1 MRLGTKQLRA
11 DVSHLWPRLRKRP
24 LVTRVTCIQPEER
37 QVVTK
42 TWTKNYQPPPPPK
55 KKEKTKESTNMKEKT
70 KINLILQNKLPKTVL
85 RWCKIQLTNLY
96 KNVMQ

>member
-42 TWTKNYQPPPPPK
+42 TWTKNYQPPH
-55 KKEKTKESTNMKEKT
+55 KERKNQR
-70 KINLILQNKLPKTVL
+70 INKYERKNKNKFNFTE
-85 RWCKIQLTNLY
+85 
-96 KNVMQ
+96 

>member
-37 QVVTK
+37 QIVTE
-42 TWTKNYQPPPPPK
+42 TRTKNYQPPK
-55 KKEKTKESTNMKEKT
+55 KKEKNQR
-70 KINLILQNKLPKTVL
+70 INEYERKNKNKFNFTE
-85 RWCKIQLTNLY
+85 
-96 KNVMQ
+96 

>member
-42 TWTKNYQPPPPPK
+42 TWTKNYQPPK

-85 RWCKIQLTNLY
+85 RWCKIQVTNI
-96 KNVMQ
+96 

>member
-37 QVVTK
+37 QIVTK
-42 TWTKNYQPPPPPK
+42 TWTKNYQPPK
-55 KKEKTKESTNMKEKT
+55 KKEKNKESTNMKEKT
-70 KINLILQNKLPKTVL
+70 KINLILQNK
-85 RWCKIQLTNLY
+85 
-96 KNVMQ
+96 